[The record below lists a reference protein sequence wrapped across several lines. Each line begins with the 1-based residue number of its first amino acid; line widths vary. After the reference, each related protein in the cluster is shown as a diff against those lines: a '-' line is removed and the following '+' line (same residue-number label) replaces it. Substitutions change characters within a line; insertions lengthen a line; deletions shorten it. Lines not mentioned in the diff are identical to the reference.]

1 MFTIFLIFVVSFN
14 LVSGNVST
22 LDHQLLERVEVLEEK
37 LASLSPANENVLE
50 NDKDENIRVLTK
62 LVYDMKSKM
71 DQMSFSP
78 GDDCPCDL
86 AYLEDKIQSNTAN
99 LEVREFL

>member
-1 MFTIFLIFVVSFN
+1 
-14 LVSGNVST
+14 
-22 LDHQLLERVEVLEEK
+22 
-37 LASLSPANENVLE
+37 
-50 NDKDENIRVLTK
+50 
-62 LVYDMKSKM
+62 MKSKI

-78 GDDCPCDL
+78 VGDCHCDL

>member
-1 MFTIFLIFVVSFN
+1 MITRHFSCLW
-14 LVSGNVST
+14 
-22 LDHQLLERVEVLEEK
+22 
-37 LASLSPANENVLE
+37 
-50 NDKDENIRVLTK
+50 LTK
-62 LVYDMKSKM
+62 FVYDMKSKM

-99 LEVREFL
+99 LEVREI